1 MDHPSMETIAK
12 GISSAG
18 VRVIRFAFPYM
29 ARRTAGTTRGWPD
42 CQSVLLESWR
52 LVIDKLGGG
61 ETLVVGGRSL
71 GGRMASLIADDV
83 SARGLICL
91 GYPFHPV
98 GKPEKLRTKH
108 LAHLQTPT
116 LIVQGERDL
125 LGSKTEA
132 ASYDLSDAIHLHWLA
147 DGNHSFAPRKSSGRT
162 AEQNLAEAVE
172 VTTAFIRQLSNV
184 SSS

>member
-18 VRVIRFAFPYM
+18 VRVVRFEFPYM
-29 ARRTAGTTRGWPD
+29 ARRRASAIRGWPD
-42 CQSVLLESWR
+42 RQSVLLESWR

-61 ETLVVGGRSL
+61 QTLIVGGRSL
-71 GGRMASLIADDV
+71 GGRVASLIADDV

-108 LAHLQTPT
+108 LARLQTPT

-125 LGSKTEA
+125 LGSKTET
-132 ASYDLSDAIHLHWLA
+132 ASYDLSDAIHLCWLA
-147 DGNHSFAPRKSSGRT
+147 DGDHSFAPRKSSGRT
-162 AEQNLAEAVE
+162 TEQNLAEAVE
-172 VTTAFIRQLSNV
+172 LTTAFIRQLSNAA
-184 SSS
+184 SS